1 MPINIFRSL
10 RLRSFNNIKE
20 NLNIKDGPDQGY
32 HYKSNFHKAPIENH
46 FANQV
51 LFEGVEKIFSRP
63 LIILAFT
70 NRSGSNLLAE
80 FLRQTSL
87 VAGLGEYLNSETV
100 IKKSIQNN
108 ISSFPEYLRH
118 LVLKLSHEG
127 QFFGVKASAEQLK
140 FLSDWNIESM
150 FSRTIVV
157 HIHRDD
163 ILNQAISHWIARQTG
178 QWTSL
183 QNKKSI
189 PIEFNGSKI
198 MKIVSDITEE
208 NNAIHFHCARNKINY
223 LSVSYQEVMA
233 DPKAVVKRIFIS
245 EQIDLLDWHPAKP
258 KISKQANIT
267 NDEMLNKLFLY
278 LDSEN
283 CAFHC
288 DENLSSF

>member
-1 MPINIFRSL
+1 MPIDIFRSL
-10 RLRSFNNIKE
+10 RLRSFNDHKDNI
-20 NLNIKDGPDQGY
+20 NIKDRPYQDY
-32 HYKSNFHKAPIENH
+32 HHNSNFHRSPIENH
-46 FANQV
+46 FLSRV
-51 LFEGVEKIFSRP
+51 IFEGVEKIVSRP

-108 ISSFPEYLRH
+108 INSFPEYLRH
-118 LVLKLSHEG
+118 LVLKLSNEG

-189 PIEFNGSKI
+189 PIEFDGYKI
-198 MKIVSDITEE
+198 MKIVSDVAAE
-208 NNAIHFHCARNKINY
+208 NNAIRLHCAINNINY

-233 DPKAVVKRIFIS
+233 DPKAVVKRIFS
-245 EQIDLLDWHPAKP
+245 SAQIDFPDWHPAKP

-267 NDEMLNKLFLY
+267 NEEMLNKLFLY
-278 LDSEN
+278 LDSEKYT
-283 CAFHC
+283 FYG
-288 DENLSSF
+288 DDSLSSF